1 MATFKDKELDYLRSQ
16 RLARLATADSNG
28 APHVVPVGF
37 RVSEDVNTIEAGGH
51 GFGQSKKYRDMRA
64 NPRVAIVIDDLASVS
79 PWTPRG
85 IEIRGT
91 AELQDAGG
99 VERFGPGWY
108 GAWVRIT
115 PERIVTWGIE
125 APPFT
130 ESSFQARSIPRWGH
144 ERRSV
149 RRSRR

>member
-1 MATFKDKELDYLRSQ
+1 MATFNDKELDYLRSQ
-16 RLARLATADSNG
+16 RLARLATADSSG

-37 RVSEDVNTIEAGGH
+37 RVSEDANTIEVGGH
-51 GFGQSKKYRDMRA
+51 GFGTSKKFRDMRA
-64 NPRVAIVIDDLASVS
+64 NPRVAIVIDDLVSAS

-99 VERFGPGWY
+99 DRFGPGWDR
-108 GAWVRIT
+108 AWVRIT
-115 PERIVTWGIE
+115 PARVVTWGIE

-130 ESSFQARSIPRWGH
+130 EGSFQARSIRQTW
-144 ERRSV
+144 
-149 RRSRR
+149 